1 MMVTEKG
8 EKEMSVREVNALRGS
23 NKATEVVVVNG
34 GAVVTVKTVKRVIV
48 VIEKGVT
55 VMTGEIESEG
65 TGVGLDPFLPND
77 HMIDDPDLAPRK
89 GKASG

>member
-1 MMVTEKG
+1 
-8 EKEMSVREVNALRGS
+8 
-23 NKATEVVVVNG
+23 
-34 GAVVTVKTVKRVIV
+34 
-48 VIEKGVT
+48 
-55 VMTGEIESEG
+55 MTGEIESEG